1 MAEAASTGARVRA
14 LDGATITTDALVFCL
29 VLIGYVAG
37 AYAAF
42 ELLTI
47 SDLGAAF
54 FAPAG
59 ISSAALLLNPTRRWW
74 LIVTAVF
81 IGEFFV
87 DMQMG
92 LAPLWSILGFAVA
105 NATGP
110 LAGAMLVRRLSPQ
123 VDLAR
128 VKDLALFA
136 VGCVVVGP
144 LVSAAIGSLTVWAT
158 GGELVATGLAW
169 WLGDSLGVMIVGAL
183 VLSMVASD
191 RDRFGWTEFV
201 TTFAITASFAIVVNW
216 WIDKPVGFVMVIPL
230 MVLSSRSG
238 VRAAASGSAL
248 ITMIAFLV
256 WMREAGFAE
265 GVPGTGGIVTVK
277 LQILTMAAAALFVA
291 AESAELEHASLR
303 AGYQTQTVELLRRAL
318 APDHVVHA
326 EHVDAEGFSHAASDR
341 LKVGG
346 DWYDVAETDDGL
358 VSIVIGDVVGH
369 GEEALVLMGRIRF
382 AAQALVMLG
391 RDSGHVLD
399 WLAEYVRRSGDG
411 TFATCFVAYY
421 DPASGELNYASAG
434 HPPALL
440 GSDDGAWRWLSE
452 ARSTPIGVPCRQPRT
467 SAQLQLPGRATL
479 VAYTDGV
486 VERAGEVIDTG
497 LARMFDAVV
506 DSPDGSVQSLLS
518 KVAATTADD
527 ASFVRVRLRPSTSVA
542 L

>member
-1 MAEAASTGARVRA
+1 VSEPVSIGAPARQLDASTLMA
-14 LDGATITTDALVFCL
+14 DALVFCL

-59 ISSAALLLNPTRRWW
+59 VSAAALLLNPMRRWW

-87 DMQMG
+87 DVQMG
-92 LAPLWSILGFAVA
+92 LTPLWSILGYAVA
-105 NATGP
+105 NSAGP
-110 LAGAMLVRRLSPQ
+110 LAGAALVRHLSPSI
-123 VDLAR
+123 DLAR

-136 VGCVVVGP
+136 VGSVVVGP
-144 LVSAAIGSLTVWAT
+144 FVSAVVGALTVWAN
-158 GGELVATGLAW
+158 GGDLVATGLAW
-169 WLGDSLGVMIVGAL
+169 WLGDALGVMIVGAL

-191 RDRFGWTEFV
+191 RDRFGWREFV
-201 TTFAITASFAIVVNW
+201 TTFAITASFAIVINW

-248 ITMIAFLV
+248 ITLIALVV
-256 WMREAGFAE
+256 WMRESGFVDD
-265 GVPGTGGIVTVK
+265 VPGAGGIVTVK
-277 LQILTMAAAALFVA
+277 LQVLTMAAAALFVA

-326 EHVDAEGFSHAASDR
+326 EHVDAEGFSQAASDR

-369 GEEALVLMGRIRF
+369 GEEALVMMGRLRF

-391 RDSGHVLD
+391 RDSASVLD
-399 WLAEYVRRSGDG
+399 WLAEYARLSGDG

-440 GSDDGAWRWLSE
+440 GGDDGTWRWLTES
-452 ARSTPIGVPCRQPRT
+452 RSTPIGVPSRQPRT
-467 SAQLQLPGRATL
+467 SARLSVPERVTL
-479 VAYTDGV
+479 VVYTDGV

-518 KVAATTADD
+518 RVAASTADD
-527 ASFVRVRLRPSTSVA
+527 ASFVRVRLRR
-542 L
+542 